1 MSANITSG
9 AEKWARDTA
18 AKSDRARSAFANLR
32 DATITPV
39 DLGYDPFPK
48 QQQFH
53 ASPAKY
59 RLFGGAAG
67 PGKSKALLM
76 EAILQAHE
84 HPGANTLLLR
94 RTFSELEQ
102 SLLLYFR
109 RDVPRELYKSF
120 NDSKHVVTWHNGST
134 TRFGY
139 CLAENDVYQYQG
151 AEFLFIGIDELTLFT
166 LRQWQFLTSRNRCP
180 VPGAFPCM
188 AAATNPGNI
197 GHAWVKALWIDKQA
211 APGMEN
217 PGEYDPAD
225 YDFIPARVTDNPI
238 YAADENYLKTLR
250 ALPSHLK
257 RAFLDGDWD
266 VFAGQYFDKFDTT
279 RHIVCPEAIDWK
291 PWWPRWISID
301 WGYEHYAATYWH
313 AAIPG
318 NIAPATSSSVGAQHA
333 VPGANTWRDVRHPET
348 ARGDALDFDA
358 SNPVT
363 NITGADAPSGRHSE
377 RSVPSSVLREAP
389 GHAVEE
395 SLLDPAATSAPNTAA
410 PSVGAQHAVPGD
422 NTWRD
427 VRHPASAKGAAL
439 DFDASNPV
447 TNITSAGAPSGRHS
461 ERSVPSSSLREAPG
475 RAAEES
481 LSDVGATSAPT
492 PAAPFSSGGRSFSSD
507 INDRRE
513 AASSLPKAV
522 QEGLSGRRLVEPGR
536 SDGECP
542 ERHASDVGRGT
553 APNPAANIADENRR
567 REEAAPKFPRRP
579 RSWLGFAGTIPG
591 TPPEEPASAAS
602 RADENSRCV
611 VSYREYVT
619 HRTAPREL
627 AREIVRRS
635 VQSTPS
641 SVGAQHAVPGADT
654 WRDSASSASVEGRR
668 PLFDAAKSLGPASSP
683 EKIDAIYL
691 SPDAFARR
699 TDEASIAEQMGDI
712 FVAAGLPRPI
722 PADDDRIGGWMLMYQ
737 MLDAGEWL
745 LTENCTELIRTLPNL
760 IRDPARIEDIEK
772 MDGDDA
778 ADAARYGLKSRY
790 GAHRVAGERRMPLTD
805 RIAARVVSDDPTIRA
820 MQARKAQV
828 EESRGAKPVK
838 FPHRHRPHR

>member
-1 MSANITSG
+1 MSSTVTSG

-18 AKSDRARSAFANLR
+18 AQSERARSAFVNLR

-39 DLGYDPFPK
+39 DLAYDPFPK
-48 QQQFH
+48 QQEFH
-53 ASPAKY
+53 SSPAKY

-76 EAILQAHE
+76 EGILQALE

-197 GHAWVKALWIDKQA
+197 GHAWVKALWIDKQP

-217 PGEYDPAD
+217 PGEYDSAD

-266 VFAGQYFDKFDTT
+266 VFAGQYFDKFDLT
-279 RHIVCPEAIDWK
+279 RHVARAEEIDWK

-301 WGYEHYAATYWH
+301 WGFEHYAATYWH
-313 AAIPG
+313 AAVPG
-318 NIAPATSSSVGAQHA
+318 NANLPIGASSGAA
-333 VPGANTWRDVRHPET
+333 
-348 ARGDALDFDA
+348 A
-358 SNPVT
+358 SP
-363 NITGADAPSGRHSE
+363 
-377 RSVPSSVLREAP
+377 
-389 GHAVEE
+389 
-395 SLLDPAATSAPNTAA
+395 
-410 PSVGAQHAVPGD
+410 VGAQHAVPGD
-422 NTWRD
+422 NTWRY
-427 VRHPASAKGAAL
+427 VPHPATARGNVL
-439 DFDASNPV
+439 DVGASNPAA
-447 TNITSAGAPSGRHS
+447 NITTAGAPSSRHP
-461 ERSVPSSSLREAPG
+461 ERSAPVSSSVFASSANAPAHAVEG
-475 RAAEES
+475 P
-481 LSDVGATSAPT
+481 LFVPTVTSAPPVGAQHAVPGDNAWRDVGQ
-492 PAAPFSSGGRSFSSD
+492 PAAPQGAVLDVDASNAAAHAAKITG
-507 INDRRE
+507 E
-513 AASSLPKAV
+513 ATDVECGSSLPPSAARARPGV
-522 QEGLSGRRLVEPGR
+522 LRPSAHGATAPSPGASLEGPAFSTGT
-536 SDGECP
+536 
-542 ERHASDVGRGT
+542 GT
-553 APNPAANIADENRR
+553 APNPAAKIADENRR
-567 REEAAPKFPRRP
+567 REEASPKFPRRP

-591 TPPEEPASAAS
+591 TPPEAPATSAAS
-602 RADENSRCV
+602 RGTENSRCV

-635 VQSTPS
+635 EETHVECGSSLPPS
-641 SVGAQHAVPGADT
+641 AARARPGVLQPRAQGITEPSFGAETTRAFSD
-654 WRDSASSASVEGRR
+654 RER
-668 PLFDAAKSLGPASSP
+668 
-683 EKIDAIYL
+683 IDAIYL

-712 FVAAGLPRPI
+712 FVAAGLPRPT

-745 LTENCTELIRTLPNL
+745 LTENCAELIRTLPNL

-790 GAHRVAGERRMPLTD
+790 GAHRVVGEHRMPLAD
-805 RIAARVVSDDPTIRA
+805 RIAARVVSADPTIRA

-828 EESRGAKPVK
+828 EETRGAKPVK
-838 FPHRHRPHR
+838 FPHRRRR

>member
-1 MSANITSG
+1 LHFSGGRSFASTDPTHTTMSANITSG

-18 AKSDRARSAFANLR
+18 AQSERARSAFANLR

-76 EAILQAHE
+76 EAILQALE

-279 RHIVCPEAIDWK
+279 RHIIRPEAIDWK

-313 AAIPG
+313 AAIP
-318 NIAPATSSSVGAQHA
+318 ASAAAT
-333 VPGANTWRDVRHPET
+333 E
-348 ARGDALDFDA
+348 
-358 SNPVT
+358 
-363 NITGADAPSGRHSE
+363 GRHSE

-389 GHAVEE
+389 G
-395 SLLDPAATSAPNTAA
+395 
-410 PSVGAQHAVPGD
+410 
-422 NTWRD
+422 
-427 VRHPASAKGAAL
+427 
-439 DFDASNPV
+439 
-447 TNITSAGAPSGRHS
+447 
-461 ERSVPSSSLREAPG
+461 

-481 LSDVGATSAPT
+481 LSDPAATSASNPAAASSLSSRAEGRLFSPAPVFGAVGPKFEGSAVASNPT
-492 PAAPFSSGGRSFSSD
+492 VTTASNPAAPFSSGGRSFSSD
-507 INDRRE
+507 INDVRE
-513 AASSLPKAV
+513 APSSLPKAV

-542 ERHASDVGRGT
+542 ERHGSNVDAST

-591 TPPEEPASAAS
+591 TPPEELASAAS

-611 VSYREYVT
+611 ISYREYVT
-619 HRTAPREL
+619 HRTPPREL

-668 PLFDAAKSLGPASSP
+668 PLFDAAKSYGPASAP

-745 LTENCTELIRTLPNL
+745 LTENCAELIRTLPNL

-790 GAHRVAGERRMPLTD
+790 GAHRVAGEHRMPLAD

-838 FPHRHRPHR
+838 FPHRRHR

>member
-1 MSANITSG
+1 MSTNITSG
-9 AEKWARDTA
+9 FEQWVRDIA
-18 AKSDRARSAFANLR
+18 SQSARARSASASDR
-32 DATITPV
+32 DDSAQI
-39 DLGYDPFPK
+39 DLGYTPFPK

-53 ASPAKY
+53 SSAAKY

-76 EAILQAHE
+76 EGILQALE

-197 GHAWVKALWIDKQA
+197 GHAWVKALWIDKQP

-266 VFAGQYFDKFDTT
+266 VFAGQYFDKFDLT
-279 RHIVCPEAIDWK
+279 RHVARAEEIDWK

-313 AAIPG
+313 AAVPG
-318 NIAPATSSSVGAQHA
+318 NANLPIGSSNGAAASPVGAQSA
-333 VPGANTWRDVRHPET
+333 NNSGRMPGTDTWRDVPHPAT
-348 ARGDALDFDA
+348 ARGDVLDIDA
-358 SNPVT
+358 STAAANVT
-363 NITGADAPSGRHSE
+363 TTGAPAGGHSE
-377 RSVPSSVLREAP
+377 RSVPSSL
-389 GHAVEE
+389 
-395 SLLDPAATSAPNTAA
+395 
-410 PSVGAQHAVPGD
+410 
-422 NTWRD
+422 
-427 VRHPASAKGAAL
+427 
-439 DFDASNPV
+439 
-447 TNITSAGAPSGRHS
+447 
-461 ERSVPSSSLREAPG
+461 LREAPG
-475 RAAEES
+475 RAVEES
-481 LSDVGATSAPT
+481 LSDRAATSAST
-492 PAAPFSSGGRSFSSD
+492 PAASLSSGGRSFSSD
-507 INDRRE
+507 ITDRRE
-513 AASSLPKAV
+513 APSSLPKAV
-522 QEGLSGRRLVEPGR
+522 AESERTQ
-536 SDGECP
+536 
-542 ERHASDVGRGT
+542 RHASDVGRGT

-591 TPPEEPASAAS
+591 TPEASASNAS
-602 RADENSRCV
+602 RSADENSRCV

-641 SVGAQHAVPGADT
+641 PVGAQHAVPGANT
-654 WRDSASSASVEGRR
+654 WRDANHPPTSTGGAFSSAS
-668 PLFDAAKSLGPASSP
+668 AP

-745 LTENCTELIRTLPNL
+745 LTENCAELIRTLPNL

-790 GAHRVAGERRMPLTD
+790 GAHRVAGEHRMPLAD
-805 RIAARVVSDDPTIRA
+805 RIAARVVSADPTIRA

-828 EESRGAKPVK
+828 EESRRVKPVK
-838 FPHRHRPHR
+838 FPHRRHRHR